1 MKKFSHHIISPFAFG
16 TIVYLFFTLLY
27 PYHLHYQEQY
37 QLFLFTGDYF
47 QSYLNIPGGMS
58 DYIGNFLTQF
68 YFYPSVGAIFIA
80 FLLVLIQ
87 QLTWKT
93 VKNTEKSSVYFPLTF
108 IPSILY
114 WALLCDENYLPGGL
128 ISLVFLMVFIS
139 IRITIKSENLKSIFA
154 VLSIPVLYWIAG
166 GAVVFYVLYSVLA
179 ILFIRKERTARNTI
193 ITFIQVGLAISLPF
207 IAKAILIQHPIIKMW
222 IGVNFY
228 SFPNTFPFYAG
239 GVFLLSVL
247 LPFFIKSLM
256 IIRFHFKWAITVLY
270 VVIIIAGFVTIKT
283 SSVFDKEEVMA
294 YDFHTRMR
302 QWDKVIAMADKKS
315 PSSPLSV
322 SCLNLA
328 LAKKGMLAEHMFEYY
343 QNGTGGL
350 LPDFKKDFTIP
361 MVTGEIYYQ
370 LGFIN
375 TAQRYT
381 FEAME
386 ALPLYQKSARTMKRL
401 AETNLINGNR
411 ALTLKYLK
419 ILQKTLF
426 YSKWATALSKV
437 IDDQEILLQH
447 PEYGWL
453 MTHKIQNDFFFSEG
467 EKDMMLGQL
476 FTANNK
482 NRTAYEYLM
491 AYCLLNKDLNHFMQY
506 LSLAQTIGYK
516 QMPIS
521 FQEAFIYSWKMTSQ
535 KAPKSMPSFISNEKI
550 QSANAFLSKMNLPNA
565 SEVLKKDYG
574 KTYWYYLQ
582 FRN

>member
-1 MKKFSHHIISPFAFG
+1 MKKFSHHIISPFVFG

-47 QSYLNIPGGMS
+47 QSYLTIPGGIS

-80 FLLVLIQ
+80 LLLILIQ

-128 ISLVFLMVFIS
+128 IALVFLMVFIS
-139 IRITIKSENLKSIFA
+139 FRIALKSENLKSIFS

-166 GAVVFYVLYSVLA
+166 GAVVFYVLYSVLT
-179 ILFIRKERTARNTI
+179 IIFISKQRTTRNTI
-193 ITFIQVGLAISLPF
+193 ITLIQLGLTISLPY

-239 GVFLLSVL
+239 GIFLLSIL
-247 LPFFIKSLM
+247 LPFIVKSLPAIKSQ
-256 IIRFHFKWAITVLY
+256 FKWAVVLY
-270 VVIIIAGFVTIKT
+270 MVIILAGFVTIKT
-283 SSVFDKEEVMA
+283 SSDFDKEEVMA

-322 SCLNLA
+322 SCLNLS

-411 ALTLKYLK
+411 TLTLKYLK

-426 YSKWATALSKV
+426 YSKWAIALSKV

-453 MTHKIQNDFFFSEG
+453 MTHKIQSDFFFSEG

-535 KAPKSMPSFISNEKI
+535 KDPKSMPSFISNNKI